1 MHSTEFYDSV
11 KNTGARQPSSIVSR
25 MRIESRREYFC
36 LVNFQFTSESKTEN
50 CKQGPQGPEKT
61 PLFSISST
69 SSKTPFFR
77 FRVQARENNPFF
89 QNREQN
95 LERSCV
101 HQVNTE
107 WQHREQVTLA
117 RVTSQ
122 VKSTR
127 VAGRVKSLLLFFQY
141 GVVYS
146 PFVKWQKYF
155 VNCLV
160 ISMMKHSWGAIF
172 SGLHFYTLSKTL
184 IACSSDFLKWKRC

>member
-50 CKQGPQGPEKT
+50 LKQGPQGPEKKT

-77 FRVQARENNPFF
+77 FRVQAHENNPFF
-89 QNREQN
+89 FKIANMLKKRPLFTRN

-101 HQVNTE
+101 HEVNTE
-107 WQHREQVTLA
+107 WQHRAFQVIKTQRFSYLKGKFSSGTEGALA
-117 RVTSQ
+117 
-122 VKSTR
+122 
-127 VAGRVKSLLLFFQY
+127 
-141 GVVYS
+141 
-146 PFVKWQKYF
+146 
-155 VNCLV
+155 
-160 ISMMKHSWGAIF
+160 
-172 SGLHFYTLSKTL
+172 SK
-184 IACSSDFLKWKRC
+184 FNHNFE